1 MRPGQSCVTNQR
13 RRESFT
19 QPLGGFRVLKDR
31 FEVDMAMYVGP
42 DQIVPLSSVLGTVVG
57 LALMFWGR
65 LATAFRKMTDRFSSK
80 DTEKP

>member
-1 MRPGQSCVTNQR
+1 
-13 RRESFT
+13 
-19 QPLGGFRVLKDR
+19 
-31 FEVDMAMYVGP
+31 MAMYVGP